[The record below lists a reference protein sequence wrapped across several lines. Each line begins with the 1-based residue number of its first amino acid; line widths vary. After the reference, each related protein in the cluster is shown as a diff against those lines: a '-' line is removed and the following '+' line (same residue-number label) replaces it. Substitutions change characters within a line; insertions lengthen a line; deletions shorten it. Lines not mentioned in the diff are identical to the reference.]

1 MYELSVCNVLVVARS
16 DEPKRI
22 ISDSAAPLG
31 FTALHIKFQLIV
43 YLSGC
48 NFTILVHSQRSHSV
62 VFCHKKKLFF
72 DKNL

>member
-1 MYELSVCNVLVVARS
+1 MSDLSACNVLVVARS

-31 FTALHIKFQLIV
+31 ITELYSEFQLIV

-48 NFTILVHSQRSHSV
+48 NFTVLVHSQRLIALFSE
-62 VFCHKKKLFF
+62 KKL
-72 DKNL
+72 